1 MVFPWDKNW
10 ERLYDVL
17 GARSFIDFINAP
29 SIQDTL
35 LPIKIIF
42 ILFGAFFFCAVIY
55 FYANSSYL
63 KYKFMQ
69 DMSEFFSWQ
78 AYGLKEVNKKW
89 KAIMKKV
96 SLASEKNYK
105 LAILEADDFL
115 FEEMQDAEFKGGT
128 FEEMA
133 ENAGKRVMTNWQ
145 DVLEAHKVRNLIV
158 HETNYKLDLVQAK
171 KILDDYNKAIKSIY
185 SY

>member
-1 MVFPWDKNW
+1 
-10 ERLYDVL
+10 
-17 GARSFIDFINAP
+17 
-29 SIQDTL
+29 
-35 LPIKIIF
+35 
-42 ILFGAFFFCAVIY
+42 
-55 FYANSSYL
+55 
-63 KYKFMQ
+63 MQ